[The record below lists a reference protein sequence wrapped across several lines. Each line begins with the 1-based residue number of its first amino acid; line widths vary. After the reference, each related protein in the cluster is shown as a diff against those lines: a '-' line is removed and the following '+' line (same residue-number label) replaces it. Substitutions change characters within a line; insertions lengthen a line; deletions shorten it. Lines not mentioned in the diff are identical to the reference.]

1 MAENDKKETQEKN
14 DKPQEKS
21 AEPPPPVETRH
32 EIKIG
37 RKSYKYTVHTGMMP
51 LKNEKDEHDANI
63 FFMAY
68 TLDTVKNKAER
79 PLTFVFN
86 GGPGSASVWLHLG
99 AVGPKRVKMQDEGWM
114 PQPPYQLEDNK
125 YTWFDL
131 SDMVFIDP
139 VGTGYSRALD
149 PENNKKFWSVDGDI
163 ESVAEFIRL
172 YLTRYQRWE
181 SPLFLAGESYGT
193 TRATGLS
200 GHLIE
205 KGIGLNG
212 IMLIS
217 TIINMQTARFVR
229 GNDLPYSLFL
239 PTYAATAWYHG
250 KLSQDL
256 QAKTLPELMQE
267 VEAWAANDYT
277 LALMHGD
284 KISEETRNTV
294 IDRLANYTGL
304 SKEYIDG
311 TKLRVNIM
319 RFCKELLRDKNLS
332 VGRLDSRF
340 TGLEDLQIS
349 EFPEVDPSMV
359 AITPPYNA
367 MFNQYVREQLGYE
380 TDAQYEILSFN
391 VNRKWEAPKGQFID
405 TSDALRKAMLRN
417 PFMKVFVGQ
426 GYYDLATPHF
436 AAQYSMNHMGI
447 TPELHDN
454 IHYYFYEAGHMY
466 YLDVT
471 SLEKLKADVSEFMKS
486 ALPE

>member
-1 MAENDKKETQEKN
+1 MSENDKKEKQEKN
-14 DKPQEKS
+14 EKS
-21 AEPPPPVETRH
+21 TELPPPPIETNY
-32 EIKIG
+32 EVKIG
-37 RKSYKYTVHTGMMP
+37 RKNYKYSVNTGMMP
-51 LKNEKDEHDANI
+51 LKNEKEEHEANM

-68 TLDTVKNKAER
+68 TLDGVKNKAER

-114 PQPPYQLEDNK
+114 PKPPYQLEDNK
-125 YTWFDL
+125 HSWFDL
-131 SDMVFIDP
+131 TDMVFIDP

-149 PENNKKFWSVDGDI
+149 PENNKNFWSVDGDI
-163 ESVAEFIRL
+163 KSIAEFIRL

-193 TRATGLS
+193 TRAAGLS

-212 IMLIS
+212 IILIS

-229 GNDLPYSLFL
+229 GNDLPYSLYV
-239 PTYAATAWYHG
+239 PTYTATAWYHG
-250 KLSQDL
+250 KLSKEL
-256 QAKTLPELMQE
+256 QEKPLPELIKE
-267 VEAWAANDYT
+267 VETWAAGDYT
-277 LALMHGD
+277 LALMQGD
-284 KISEETRNTV
+284 KISKKVRNAV
-294 IDRLANYTGL
+294 INKLASYTGL
-304 SKEYIDG
+304 SKKYIDG

-319 RFCKELLRDKNLS
+319 RFCKELLREQNLT

-340 TGLEDLQIS
+340 KGLEDLQIT
-349 EFPEVDPSMV
+349 EFPEVDPSMN
-359 AITPPYNA
+359 AIIPPYNS
-367 MFNQYVREQLGYE
+367 MFNHYVREQLGYE
-380 TDAQYEILSFN
+380 TDTKYEILSYD
-391 VNRKWEAPKGQFID
+391 VNGKWEHPKGQFID

-436 AAQYSMNHMGI
+436 AAEYSLNHMGI

-454 IHYYFYEAGHMY
+454 ISYYFYEAGHMY

-471 SLEKLKADVSEFMKS
+471 SLKKLKKDITEFMKT